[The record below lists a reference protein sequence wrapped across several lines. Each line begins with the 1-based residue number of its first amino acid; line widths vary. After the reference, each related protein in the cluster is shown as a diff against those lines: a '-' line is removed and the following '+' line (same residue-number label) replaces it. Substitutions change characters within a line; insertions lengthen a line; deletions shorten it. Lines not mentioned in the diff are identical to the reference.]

1 MTHSQREII
10 FSEINKA
17 LSDAPRWGSISLTIH
32 FSDGDVTHI
41 DRDRTEEVR
50 IGPARGDTR
59 GAACGGSG
67 EASGKVGGGA
77 PG

>member
-50 IGPARGDTR
+50 IGPARGTP
-59 GAACGGSG
+59 
-67 EASGKVGGGA
+67 EAKPATA
-77 PG
+77 PRAERQ